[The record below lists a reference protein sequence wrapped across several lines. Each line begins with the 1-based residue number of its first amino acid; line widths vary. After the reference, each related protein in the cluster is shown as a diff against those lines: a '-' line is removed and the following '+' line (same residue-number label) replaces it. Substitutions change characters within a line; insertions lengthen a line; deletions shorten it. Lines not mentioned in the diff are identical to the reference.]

1 MTIFYIIEKKQVGI
15 IISTCLT
22 NIMKLK
28 SFKLTNNTIYY
39 LTAFFLPFVILFLAL
54 LAENISFNGE
64 TTILA
69 SDGFHQYVIF
79 AENLRNILHGSDSLF
94 YTFTSG
100 LGLNFYALISYYLG
114 SFFSPFVYFFSLKS
128 MPDAIYL
135 FTLLKVACMGL
146 TSFYSLRQL
155 YPKVLKPFT
164 VILSS
169 SYALMSFAISQIEIN
184 MWLDV
189 FILLPLII
197 LGLNRLLNQKKF
209 ILYYLTLTILF
220 IQNYYFGY
228 MVAIFLV
235 LYFLI
240 QISKE
245 SCLKVIGRQW
255 LDFTAVSIL
264 AGLSSCV
271 MLLPTYLDLSTHG
284 EKFSSFTEWFT
295 ENSWFIDLFAKNF
308 VGAYDTTKFGSIP
321 MIYVGIFP
329 LILAIIFFTIKSIK
343 WQTRLASG
351 IVLLLII
358 ASFYL
363 EPLDLMWQGM
373 HSPNMFLHRYS
384 WAFSLMMILLAAE
397 TLSRLKELTVKH
409 YLVGIVPLGLGFLAT
424 VLLKNHYQFL
434 EAPQII
440 ITFSF
445 LAAYTIILISY
456 AKQYLTFNLFISF
469 TLLFTV
475 FEISLNTYYQI
486 TALNSEWVFPSRQS
500 YELNLT
506 DTEKLIQKSQ
516 NLNTTFYRTE
526 ELLPQ
531 TGNDSMKYNYHGI
544 SQFSS
549 IRNTTS
555 SSTLDRLGFKSTGTN
570 LNLRYQNNTLLM
582 DSLFAVKYNLSET
595 DVNKFGFHYL
605 DNSGNISL
613 YENQYASQLAILT
626 NGLYKDIDFSVNT
639 LDNQTNWMNNL
650 TGLSEKYFTRVPSQL
665 SEGANI
671 LNGRVTTSNDGQLNS
686 HADYNLTVAP
696 NTQLYISVPNITF
709 SNENSQKVQI
719 TVNGK
724 TVEYTTDNAYTF
736 FDLGYFE
743 DSQTLHVTLSFPENN
758 QVSFNQPNFYA
769 LDTTSYQKAMETI
782 NHQKVK
788 VTTNKNTVTATYK
801 SDKASSLLFT
811 IPYDKGWT
819 ATQNGQKITLSKAQD
834 GFMKVDVKSGKGKVI
849 LTYLPTGF
857 KEGVML
863 SSVGLLLFI
872 CYNIARKR
880 KK

>member
-1 MTIFYIIEKKQVGI
+1 
-15 IISTCLT
+15 
-22 NIMKLK
+22 MKLK

-197 LGLNRLLNQKKF
+197 LGLNRLLNQKKI

-235 LYFLI
+235 LYFLV

-245 SCLKVIGRQW
+245 SRLKVIGRQFV
-255 LDFTAVSIL
+255 DFTVVSIL
-264 AGLSSCV
+264 AGVSSCV

-284 EKFSSFTEWFT
+284 EKFSTFTEWFT
-295 ENSWFIDLFAKNF
+295 ENSWFLDLFAKNF

-343 WQTRLASG
+343 WQTRLAYG

-384 WAFSLMMILLAAE
+384 WAFSLMVILLAAE

-409 YLVGIVPLGLGFLAT
+409 YLIGIVPLGLGFLTT

-475 FEISLNTYYQI
+475 FETSLNTYYQI

-516 NLNTTFYRTE
+516 KLNTTFYRTE

-595 DVNKFGFHYL
+595 DVNKFGFRYL
-605 DNSGNISL
+605 DNSGNTSL

-650 TGLSEKYFTRVPSQL
+650 TGLSEKYFTRVASQL
-665 SEGANI
+665 SGGANL

-724 TVEYTTDNAYTF
+724 SAEYTTDNAYTF

-769 LDTTSYQKAMETI
+769 LDTTSYQKAMEII
-782 NHQKVK
+782 NRQKVK

-801 SDKASSLLFT
+801 ADKASSLLFT

-834 GFMKVDVKSGKGKVI
+834 GFMKVDVESGKGKVV

-857 KEGVML
+857 KEGTML

>member
-1 MTIFYIIEKKQVGI
+1 
-15 IISTCLT
+15 
-22 NIMKLK
+22 MKLK

-235 LYFLI
+235 LYFLV

-245 SCLKVIGRQW
+245 NHWKIRGRQFV
-255 LDFTAVSIL
+255 DFTVVSIL

-284 EKFSSFTEWFT
+284 EKFSTFTEWFT
-295 ENSWFIDLFAKNF
+295 ENSWFLDLFAKNF

-343 WQTRLASG
+343 WQTRLAYG

-384 WAFSLMMILLAAE
+384 WAFSLIVILLAAE

-409 YLVGIVPLGLGFLAT
+409 YLIGIVPLGLGFLTT

-475 FEISLNTYYQI
+475 FETSLNTYYQI

-516 NLNTTFYRTE
+516 KLNTTFYRTE

-595 DVNKFGFHYL
+595 DVNKFGFRYL
-605 DNSGNISL
+605 DNSGNTSL

-650 TGLSEKYFTRVPSQL
+650 TGLSEKYFTRVASQL
-665 SEGANI
+665 SGGANL

-724 TVEYTTDNAYTF
+724 TAEYTTDNAYTF

-769 LDTTSYQKAMETI
+769 LDTTSYQKAMEII
-782 NHQKVK
+782 NRQKVK

-801 SDKASSLLFT
+801 ADKASSLLFT

-834 GFMKVDVKSGKGKVI
+834 GFMKVDVKSGKGKVV

-857 KEGVML
+857 KEGTML

>member
-1 MTIFYIIEKKQVGI
+1 
-15 IISTCLT
+15 
-22 NIMKLK
+22 MKLK

-155 YPKVLKPFT
+155 YPKVLKPFII
-164 VILSS
+164 ILSS

-235 LYFLI
+235 LYFLV

-245 SCLKVIGRQW
+245 NHWKIRGRQFV
-255 LDFTAVSIL
+255 DFTVVSIL

-284 EKFSSFTEWFT
+284 EKFSTFTEWFT
-295 ENSWFIDLFAKNF
+295 ENSWFLDLFAKNF

-343 WQTRLASG
+343 WQTRLAYG

-384 WAFSLMMILLAAE
+384 WTFSLMVILLAAE

-409 YLVGIVPLGLGFLAT
+409 YLIGIVPLGLGFLTT

-475 FEISLNTYYQI
+475 FETSLNTYYQI

-516 NLNTTFYRTE
+516 KLNTTFYRTE

-595 DVNKFGFHYL
+595 DVNKFGFRYL
-605 DNSGNISL
+605 DNSGNTSL

-650 TGLSEKYFTRVPSQL
+650 TGLSEKYFTRVASQL
-665 SEGANI
+665 SGGANL

-724 TVEYTTDNAYTF
+724 MAEYTTDNAYTF

-743 DSQTLHVTLSFPENN
+743 NSQTLHVTLSFPENN

-769 LDTTSYQKAMETI
+769 LDTTSYQKAMEII
-782 NHQKVK
+782 NRQKVK

-801 SDKASSLLFT
+801 ADKASSLLFT

-834 GFMKVDVKSGKGKVI
+834 GFMKVDVKSGKGKVV

-857 KEGVML
+857 KEGTML

>member
-1 MTIFYIIEKKQVGI
+1 
-15 IISTCLT
+15 
-22 NIMKLK
+22 MKLK

-235 LYFLI
+235 LYFLV
-240 QISKE
+240 QISKGRR
-245 SCLKVIGRQW
+245 LKVIGRQL
-255 LDFTAVSIL
+255 LDFTVVSIL

-284 EKFSSFTEWFT
+284 EKFSTFTEWFT
-295 ENSWFIDLFAKNF
+295 ENSWFLDLFAKNF

-384 WAFSLMMILLAAE
+384 WAFSLMVILLAAE

-409 YLVGIVPLGLGFLAT
+409 YLIGIVPLGLGFLTT

-475 FEISLNTYYQI
+475 FETSLNTYYQI

-516 NLNTTFYRTE
+516 KLNTTFYRTE

-555 SSTLDRLGFKSTGTN
+555 SSALDRLGFKSTGTN

-595 DVNKFGFHYL
+595 DVNKFGFRYL
-605 DNSGNISL
+605 DNSGNTSL

-650 TGLSEKYFTRVPSQL
+650 TGLSEKYFTRVTSQL
-665 SEGANI
+665 SGGANL

-724 TVEYTTDNAYTF
+724 MAEYTTDNAYTF

-769 LDTTSYQKAMETI
+769 LDTTSYQKAMEII
-782 NHQKVK
+782 NRQKVK

-801 SDKASSLLFT
+801 ADKASSLLFT

-834 GFMKVDVKSGKGKVI
+834 GFMKVDVKSGKGKVV

>member
-1 MTIFYIIEKKQVGI
+1 
-15 IISTCLT
+15 
-22 NIMKLK
+22 MKLK

-135 FTLLKVACMGL
+135 FTLLKIACMGL

-235 LYFLI
+235 LYFLV

-245 SCLKVIGRQW
+245 SRLKVIGRQL
-255 LDFTAVSIL
+255 LDFTAVSTL

-284 EKFSSFTEWFT
+284 EKFSTFTEWFT
-295 ENSWFIDLFAKNF
+295 ENSWILDLFAKNF

-343 WQTRLASG
+343 WQTRLAYG

-384 WAFSLMMILLAAE
+384 WAFSLMVILLAAE

-424 VLLKNHYQFL
+424 VLFKNHYQFL

-445 LAAYTIILISY
+445 LAAYAIILISC

-469 TLLFTV
+469 TVLFTV
-475 FEISLNTYYQI
+475 FETSLNTYYQI
-486 TALNSEWVFPSRQS
+486 TALNNEWVFPSRQS

-516 NLNTTFYRTE
+516 SLNTTFYRTE

-595 DVNKFGFHYL
+595 DVNKFGFRYL
-605 DNSGNISL
+605 DNSGNTSL

-626 NGLYKDIDFSVNT
+626 NGLYKDVDFSVNT

-650 TGLSEKYFTRVPSQL
+650 TGLSEKYFTRVASQL
-665 SEGANI
+665 SGGANL

-724 TVEYTTDNAYTF
+724 TAEYTTDNAYTF

-769 LDTTSYQKAMETI
+769 LDTTSYQKAMEII

-801 SDKASSLLFT
+801 ADKASSLLFT

-819 ATQNGQKITLSKAQD
+819 ATQNGKKITLSKAQD

-857 KEGVML
+857 KEGARL

>member
-1 MTIFYIIEKKQVGI
+1 
-15 IISTCLT
+15 
-22 NIMKLK
+22 MKLK
-28 SFKLTNNTIYY
+28 SFKITNNTIYY

-235 LYFLI
+235 LYFLV

-245 SCLKVIGRQW
+245 NHWKIRGRQFV
-255 LDFTAVSIL
+255 DFTVVSIL

-284 EKFSSFTEWFT
+284 EKFSTFTEWFT
-295 ENSWFIDLFAKNF
+295 ENSWFLDLFAKNF

-343 WQTRLASG
+343 WQTRLAYG

-384 WAFSLMMILLAAE
+384 WAFSLIVILLAAE

-409 YLVGIVPLGLGFLAT
+409 YLIGIVPLGLGFLTT

-434 EAPQII
+434 ETPQII

-475 FEISLNTYYQI
+475 FETSLNTYYQI

-516 NLNTTFYRTE
+516 KLNTTFYRTE

-595 DVNKFGFHYL
+595 DVNKFGFRYL
-605 DNSGNISL
+605 DNSGNTSL

-650 TGLSEKYFTRVPSQL
+650 TGLSEKYFTRVTSQL
-665 SEGANI
+665 SGGANL

-724 TVEYTTDNAYTF
+724 MVEYTTDNAYTF

-769 LDTTSYQKAMETI
+769 LDTTSYQKAMEII
-782 NHQKVK
+782 NRQKVK

-801 SDKASSLLFT
+801 ADKASSLLFT

-834 GFMKVDVKSGKGKVI
+834 GFMKVDVESGKGKVV

-857 KEGVML
+857 KEGTML

>member
-1 MTIFYIIEKKQVGI
+1 
-15 IISTCLT
+15 
-22 NIMKLK
+22 MKLK

-39 LTAFFLPFVILFLAL
+39 LIAFFLPFVILFLAL

-235 LYFLI
+235 LYFLV

-245 SCLKVIGRQW
+245 NHWKIRGRQFV
-255 LDFTAVSIL
+255 DFTVVSIL

-284 EKFSSFTEWFT
+284 ETFSTFTEWFT
-295 ENSWFIDLFAKNF
+295 ENSWFLDLFAKNF

-384 WAFSLMMILLAAE
+384 WAFSLMVILLAAE

-409 YLVGIVPLGLGFLAT
+409 YLIGIVPLGLGFLAT

-475 FEISLNTYYQI
+475 FETSLNTYYQI

-516 NLNTTFYRTE
+516 KLNTTFYRTE

-595 DVNKFGFHYL
+595 DVNKFGFRYL
-605 DNSGNISL
+605 DNSGNTSL

-626 NGLYKDIDFSVNT
+626 NGLYKDVDFSVNT

-665 SEGANI
+665 SGGANI

-724 TVEYTTDNAYTF
+724 TAEYTTDNAYTF

-769 LDTTSYQKAMETI
+769 LDTTSYQKAMEII
-782 NHQKVK
+782 NRQKVK

-801 SDKASSLLFT
+801 ADKASSLLFT

-834 GFMKVDVKSGKGKVI
+834 GFMKVDVKSGKGKVV

-857 KEGVML
+857 KEGTML

>member
-1 MTIFYIIEKKQVGI
+1 
-15 IISTCLT
+15 
-22 NIMKLK
+22 MKLK

-228 MVAIFLV
+228 MVAIFLMF
-235 LYFLI
+235 YFLV

-245 SCLKVIGRQW
+245 SHWKIRGRQFV
-255 LDFTAVSIL
+255 DFTVVSIL

-284 EKFSSFTEWFT
+284 EKFSTFTEWFT
-295 ENSWFIDLFAKNF
+295 ENSWFLDLFAKNF

-343 WQTRLASG
+343 WQTRLAYG

-384 WAFSLMMILLAAE
+384 WAFSLMVILLAAE
-397 TLSRLKELTVKH
+397 TLSRLKKLTVKH
-409 YLVGIVPLGLGFLAT
+409 YLIGIVPLGLGFLTT

-469 TLLFTV
+469 TVLFTV
-475 FEISLNTYYQI
+475 FETSLNTYYQI

-516 NLNTTFYRTE
+516 KLNTTFYRTE

-549 IRNTTS
+549 IRNTIS

-605 DNSGNISL
+605 DNSRNTSL

-626 NGLYKDIDFSVNT
+626 NGLYKDVDFSVNT

-665 SEGANI
+665 SGGANI

-724 TVEYTTDNAYTF
+724 TAEYTTDNAYTF

-769 LDTTSYQKAMETI
+769 LDTTSYQKAMEII
-782 NHQKVK
+782 NRQKVK

-801 SDKASSLLFT
+801 ADKASSLLFT

-834 GFMKVDVKSGKGKVI
+834 GFMKVDVKSGKGKVV

-857 KEGVML
+857 KEGTML
-863 SSVGLLLFI
+863 SSIGLLLFI

>member
-1 MTIFYIIEKKQVGI
+1 
-15 IISTCLT
+15 
-22 NIMKLK
+22 MKLK

-235 LYFLI
+235 LYFLV

-245 SCLKVIGRQW
+245 NHWKIRGRQFV
-255 LDFTAVSIL
+255 DFTVVSIL

-284 EKFSSFTEWFT
+284 EKFSTFTEWFT
-295 ENSWFIDLFAKNF
+295 ENSWFLDLFAKNF

-343 WQTRLASG
+343 WQTRLAYG

-384 WAFSLMMILLAAE
+384 WAFSLMVILLAAE

-409 YLVGIVPLGLGFLAT
+409 YLIGIVPLGLGFLTT

-475 FEISLNTYYQI
+475 FETSLNTYYQI

-516 NLNTTFYRTE
+516 KLNTTFYRTE

-582 DSLFAVKYNLSET
+582 DNLFAVKYNLSET
-595 DVNKFGFHYL
+595 DINKFGFRYL
-605 DNSGNISL
+605 DNSGNTSL

-650 TGLSEKYFTRVPSQL
+650 TGLSEKYFTRVASQL
-665 SEGANI
+665 SGGANL

-724 TVEYTTDNAYTF
+724 MAEYTTDNAYTF

-769 LDTTSYQKAMETI
+769 LDTTSYQKAMEII
-782 NHQKVK
+782 NRQKVK

-801 SDKASSLLFT
+801 ADKASSLLFT

-834 GFMKVDVKSGKGKVI
+834 GFMKVDVKSGKGKVV

-857 KEGVML
+857 KEGTML

>member
-1 MTIFYIIEKKQVGI
+1 
-15 IISTCLT
+15 
-22 NIMKLK
+22 MKLK

-235 LYFLI
+235 LYFLV

-245 SCLKVIGRQW
+245 SHWKIRGRQFV
-255 LDFTAVSIL
+255 DFTVVSIL

-284 EKFSSFTEWFT
+284 EKFSTFTEWFT
-295 ENSWFIDLFAKNF
+295 ENSWFLDLFAKNF

-343 WQTRLASG
+343 WQTRLAYG

-384 WAFSLMMILLAAE
+384 WAFSLMVILLAAE
-397 TLSRLKELTVKH
+397 TLSRLKKLTVKH
-409 YLVGIVPLGLGFLAT
+409 YLIGIVPLGLGFLTT

-469 TLLFTV
+469 TVLFTV
-475 FEISLNTYYQI
+475 FETSLNTYYQI

-516 NLNTTFYRTE
+516 KLNTTFYRTE

-549 IRNTTS
+549 IRNTIS

-626 NGLYKDIDFSVNT
+626 KGLYKDVDFSVNT

-665 SEGANI
+665 SGGANI

-724 TVEYTTDNAYTF
+724 TAEYTTDNAYTF

-769 LDTTSYQKAMETI
+769 LDTTSYQKAMEII
-782 NHQKVK
+782 NRQKVK

-801 SDKASSLLFT
+801 ADKASSLLFT

-819 ATQNGQKITLSKAQD
+819 ATQNGQKITLSQAQD
-834 GFMKVDVKSGKGKVI
+834 GFMKVDVKSGKGKVV

-857 KEGVML
+857 KEGTML

>member
-1 MTIFYIIEKKQVGI
+1 
-15 IISTCLT
+15 
-22 NIMKLK
+22 MKLK

-209 ILYYLTLTILF
+209 VLYYLTLTILF

-235 LYFLI
+235 LYFLV

-245 SCLKVIGRQW
+245 SRLKVIGRQL
-255 LDFTAVSIL
+255 LDFTVVSIL

-284 EKFSSFTEWFT
+284 EKFSTFTEWFT
-295 ENSWFIDLFAKNF
+295 ENSWFLDLFAKNF

-384 WAFSLMMILLAAE
+384 WAFSLMVILLAAE

-445 LAAYTIILISY
+445 LAAYAIILISY

-469 TLLFTV
+469 TVLFTV
-475 FEISLNTYYQI
+475 FETSLNTYYQI
-486 TALNSEWVFPSRQS
+486 TALNNEWVFPSRQS

-595 DVNKFGFHYL
+595 DVNKFGFRYL
-605 DNSGNISL
+605 DNSGNTSL

-626 NGLYKDIDFSVNT
+626 NGLYKDVDFSVNT

-650 TGLSEKYFTRVPSQL
+650 TGLSEKYFTRLASQL
-665 SEGANI
+665 SGGANL

-724 TVEYTTDNAYTF
+724 TAEYTTDNAYTF

-769 LDTTSYQKAMETI
+769 LDTTSYQKVMEII

-801 SDKASSLLFT
+801 ADKASSLLFT

-857 KEGVML
+857 KEGAML

>member
-1 MTIFYIIEKKQVGI
+1 
-15 IISTCLT
+15 
-22 NIMKLK
+22 MKLK

>member
-1 MTIFYIIEKKQVGI
+1 
-15 IISTCLT
+15 
-22 NIMKLK
+22 MKLK

-155 YPKVLKPFT
+155 YSKVLKPFT

-235 LYFLI
+235 LYFLV

-245 SCLKVIGRQW
+245 SRLKVIGRQL
-255 LDFTAVSIL
+255 LDFTAVSTL

-284 EKFSSFTEWFT
+284 EKFSTFTEWFT
-295 ENSWFIDLFAKNF
+295 ENSWILDLFAKNF

-343 WQTRLASG
+343 WQTRLAYG

-384 WAFSLMMILLAAE
+384 WAFSLMVILLAAE

-424 VLLKNHYQFL
+424 VLFKNHYQFL

-445 LAAYTIILISY
+445 LAAYAIILISC

-469 TLLFTV
+469 TVLFTV
-475 FEISLNTYYQI
+475 FETSLNTYYQI
-486 TALNSEWVFPSRQS
+486 TALNNEWVFPSRQS

-516 NLNTTFYRTE
+516 SLNTTFYRTE

-595 DVNKFGFHYL
+595 DVNKFGFRYL
-605 DNSGNISL
+605 DNSGNTSL

-626 NGLYKDIDFSVNT
+626 NGLYKDVDFSVNT

-650 TGLSEKYFTRVPSQL
+650 TGLSEKYFTRVASQL
-665 SEGANI
+665 SGGANL

-724 TVEYTTDNAYTF
+724 TAEYTTDNAYTF

-769 LDTTSYQKAMETI
+769 LDTTSYQKAMEII

-801 SDKASSLLFT
+801 ADKASSLLFT

-819 ATQNGQKITLSKAQD
+819 ATQNGKKITLSKAQD

-857 KEGVML
+857 KEGARL

>member
-1 MTIFYIIEKKQVGI
+1 
-15 IISTCLT
+15 
-22 NIMKLK
+22 MKLK

-235 LYFLI
+235 LYFLV

-245 SCLKVIGRQW
+245 SHWKIRGRQFV
-255 LDFTAVSIL
+255 DFTVVSIL

-284 EKFSSFTEWFT
+284 EKFSTFTEWFT
-295 ENSWFIDLFAKNF
+295 ENSWFLDLFAKNF

-343 WQTRLASG
+343 WQTRLAYG

-384 WAFSLMMILLAAE
+384 WAFSLMVILLAAE
-397 TLSRLKELTVKH
+397 TLSRLKKLTVKH
-409 YLVGIVPLGLGFLAT
+409 YLIGIVPLGLGFLTT

-469 TLLFTV
+469 TVLFTV
-475 FEISLNTYYQI
+475 FETSLNTYYQI

-516 NLNTTFYRTE
+516 KLNTTFYRTE

-595 DVNKFGFHYL
+595 DVNKFGFRYL
-605 DNSGNISL
+605 DNSGNTSL

-650 TGLSEKYFTRVPSQL
+650 TGLSEKYFTRVASQL
-665 SEGANI
+665 SGGANL

-724 TVEYTTDNAYTF
+724 TAEYTTDNAYTF

-769 LDTTSYQKAMETI
+769 LDTTSYQKAMEII
-782 NHQKVK
+782 NRQKVK

-801 SDKASSLLFT
+801 ADKASSLLFT

-834 GFMKVDVKSGKGKVI
+834 GFMKVDVKSGKGKVV

-857 KEGVML
+857 KEGTML

>member
-1 MTIFYIIEKKQVGI
+1 
-15 IISTCLT
+15 
-22 NIMKLK
+22 MKLK

-39 LTAFFLPFVILFLAL
+39 LIAFFLPFVILFLAL

-235 LYFLI
+235 LYFLV

-245 SCLKVIGRQW
+245 NHWKIRGRQFV
-255 LDFTAVSIL
+255 DFTVVSIL

-295 ENSWFIDLFAKNF
+295 ENSWFLDLFAKNF

-384 WAFSLMMILLAAE
+384 WAFSLMVILLAAE

-409 YLVGIVPLGLGFLAT
+409 YLIGIVPLGLGFLAT

-475 FEISLNTYYQI
+475 FETSLNTYYQI

-516 NLNTTFYRTE
+516 KLNTTFYRTE

-595 DVNKFGFHYL
+595 DVNKFGFRYL
-605 DNSGNISL
+605 DNSGNTSL

-626 NGLYKDIDFSVNT
+626 NGLYKDVDFSVNT

-665 SEGANI
+665 SGGANI

-724 TVEYTTDNAYTF
+724 TAEYTTDNAYTF

-769 LDTTSYQKAMETI
+769 LDTTSYQKAMKII
-782 NHQKVK
+782 NRQKVK

-801 SDKASSLLFT
+801 ADKASSLLFT

-834 GFMKVDVKSGKGKVI
+834 GFMKVDVKSGKGKVV

-857 KEGVML
+857 KEGTML

>member
-1 MTIFYIIEKKQVGI
+1 
-15 IISTCLT
+15 
-22 NIMKLK
+22 MKLK

-255 LDFTAVSIL
+255 LDFTVVSIL

-595 DVNKFGFHYL
+595 DVNKFGFRYL
-605 DNSGNISL
+605 DNSGNTSL

-834 GFMKVDVKSGKGKVI
+834 GFMKVDVKSGKGKII

>member
-1 MTIFYIIEKKQVGI
+1 
-15 IISTCLT
+15 
-22 NIMKLK
+22 MKLK

-189 FILLPLII
+189 FILFPLII

-235 LYFLI
+235 LYFLV

-245 SCLKVIGRQW
+245 NHWKIRGRQFV
-255 LDFTAVSIL
+255 DFTVVSIL

-284 EKFSSFTEWFT
+284 EKFSTFTEWFT
-295 ENSWFIDLFAKNF
+295 ENSWFLDLFAKNF

-329 LILAIIFFTIKSIK
+329 LILAIIFFIIKSIK
-343 WQTRLASG
+343 WQTRLAYG

-384 WAFSLMMILLAAE
+384 WAFSLIVILLAAE

-409 YLVGIVPLGLGFLAT
+409 YLIGIVPLGLGFLTT

-434 EAPQII
+434 ETPQII

-475 FEISLNTYYQI
+475 FETSLNTYYQI

-516 NLNTTFYRTE
+516 KLNTTFYRTE

-595 DVNKFGFHYL
+595 DVNKFGFRYL
-605 DNSGNISL
+605 DNSGNTSL

-650 TGLSEKYFTRVPSQL
+650 TGLSEKYFTRVASQL
-665 SEGANI
+665 SGGANL

-724 TVEYTTDNAYTF
+724 TAEYTTDNAYTF

-743 DSQTLHVTLSFPENN
+743 DSQTLYVTLSFPENN

-769 LDTTSYQKAMETI
+769 LDTTSYQKAMEII
-782 NHQKVK
+782 NRQKVK

-801 SDKASSLLFT
+801 ADKASSLLFT

-857 KEGVML
+857 KEGTML

>member
-1 MTIFYIIEKKQVGI
+1 MTF
-15 IISTCLT
+15 
-22 NIMKLK
+22 K
-28 SFKLTNNTIYY
+28 SFKLTKNKLYY
-39 LTAFFLPFVILFLAL
+39 AAAFCLPLFILFFAL
-54 LAENISFNGE
+54 LAENITFNSE

-79 AENLRNILHGSDSLF
+79 AENLRNILHGSDSIF

-114 SFFSPFVYFFSLKS
+114 SFFSPLVYFFSLKT

-146 TSFYSLRQL
+146 SCFYSLRKL
-155 YPKVLKPFT
+155 YPKVLESFT
-164 VILSS
+164 IILST

-189 FILLPLII
+189 FVLLPLII
-197 LGLNRLLNQKKF
+197 LGLNRLIFQKRF
-209 ILYYLTLTILF
+209 ILYYVSLTILF
-220 IQNYYFGY
+220 IQNYYFGF
-228 MVAIFLV
+228 MVAIFLT
-235 LYFLI
+235 LYFLV
-240 QISKE
+240 QLSKNTTW
-245 SCLKVIGRQW
+245 KVIGRQFI
-255 LDFTAVSIL
+255 DFTVVSIL
-264 AGLSSCV
+264 AGLSSCI

-295 ENSWFIDLFAKNF
+295 DSSWFFDLFAKNF

-343 WQTRLASG
+343 WQTRVAYGLM
-351 IVLLLII
+351 LLLII

-384 WAFSLMMILLAAE
+384 WTFSILVILLAAE
-397 TLSRLKELTVKH
+397 TLSHLKELETRH
-409 YLVGIVPLGLGFLAT
+409 YLTGLIPLAVGFLASA
-424 VLLKNHYQFL
+424 VLKNHYDFL
-434 EAPQII
+434 ETPQIV

-445 LAAYTIILISY
+445 LIAYAIILLSH
-456 AKQYLTFNLFISF
+456 AKQYLTFNFVVGF
-469 TLLFTV
+469 TLIFTL

-486 TALNSEWVFPSRQS
+486 NALNNEWVFPSRQS
-500 YELNLT
+500 YAHDLT
-506 DTEKLIQKSQ
+506 DIEKLVQ
-516 NLNTTFYRTE
+516 NTKELNTTFYRTE

-531 TGNDSMKYNYHGI
+531 TGNDSMKYNYNGI

-549 IRNTTS
+549 IRNTIS

-595 DVNKFGFHYL
+595 DVNKFGYSCVDTS
-605 DNSGNISL
+605 DNMSL
-613 YENQYASQLAILT
+613 YENQYACQLALLT
-626 NGLYKDIDFSVNT
+626 NGLYKDVDFSVNT
-639 LDNQTNWMNNL
+639 LDNQTNLINNI
-650 TGLSEKYFTRVPSQL
+650 TGLSENYFTRLASQL
-665 SEGANI
+665 TSGASD
-671 LNGRVTTSNDGQLNS
+671 LNGRITTNNGDELSAHTNYS
-686 HADYNLTVAP
+686 LTVAG
-696 NTQLYISVPNITF
+696 NTQLYVSVPNITF
-709 SNENSQKVQI
+709 ANENSQKVQI

-724 TVEYTTDNAYTF
+724 STEYTTDNAYTF
-736 FDLGYFE
+736 FDLGYFK
-743 DSQTLHVTLSFPENN
+743 DPQTLQISFIFPENT

-769 LDTTSYQKAMETI
+769 LDLTSYQKAIDAI
-782 NHQKVK
+782 NSQPVS
-788 VTTNKNTVTATYK
+788 VTTDKNTVTAAYTATK
-801 SDKASSLLFT
+801 DSSLLFT

-819 ATQNGQKITLSKAQD
+819 ATQNGKKLSLSRAQN
-834 GFMKVDVKSGKGKVI
+834 GFMKVNVKAGKGKVT

-857 KEGVML
+857 KQGAILSLSGVI
-863 SSVGLLLFI
+863 LFMI
-872 CYNIARKR
+872 YHTIRKR
-880 KK
+880 KKSN

>member
-1 MTIFYIIEKKQVGI
+1 
-15 IISTCLT
+15 
-22 NIMKLK
+22 MKLK

-235 LYFLI
+235 LYFLV

-245 SCLKVIGRQW
+245 NHWKIRGRQFV
-255 LDFTAVSIL
+255 DFTVVSIL

-284 EKFSSFTEWFT
+284 EKFSTFTEWFT
-295 ENSWFIDLFAKNF
+295 ENSWFLDLFAKNF

-343 WQTRLASG
+343 WQTRLAYG

-384 WAFSLMMILLAAE
+384 WAFSLIVILLAAE

-409 YLVGIVPLGLGFLAT
+409 YLIGIVPLGLGFLTT

-434 EAPQII
+434 ETPQII

-475 FEISLNTYYQI
+475 FETSLNTYYQI

-516 NLNTTFYRTE
+516 KLNTTFYRTE

-595 DVNKFGFHYL
+595 DVNKFGFRYL
-605 DNSGNISL
+605 DNSGNTSL

-650 TGLSEKYFTRVPSQL
+650 TGLSEKYFTRVASQL
-665 SEGANI
+665 SGGANL

-724 TVEYTTDNAYTF
+724 MAEYTTDNAYTF

-743 DSQTLHVTLSFPENN
+743 DSQTLYVTLSFPENN

-769 LDTTSYQKAMETI
+769 LDTTSYQKAMEII
-782 NHQKVK
+782 NRQKVK

-801 SDKASSLLFT
+801 ADKASSLLFT

-857 KEGVML
+857 KEGTML

>member
-39 LTAFFLPFVILFLAL
+39 LTAFFLPLVILFLAL

-255 LDFTAVSIL
+255 LDFTVVSIL

-486 TALNSEWVFPSRQS
+486 TALNSEWVFPSRHS
-500 YELNLT
+500 YELNGI

-595 DVNKFGFHYL
+595 DVNKLGFHYL
-605 DNSGNISL
+605 DNSGNTSL

>member
-1 MTIFYIIEKKQVGI
+1 
-15 IISTCLT
+15 
-22 NIMKLK
+22 MKLK

-235 LYFLI
+235 LYFLV

-245 SCLKVIGRQW
+245 SRLKVIGRQFV
-255 LDFTAVSIL
+255 DFTVVSTL

-284 EKFSSFTEWFT
+284 EKFSTFTEWFT
-295 ENSWFIDLFAKNF
+295 ENSWFLDLFAKNF

-384 WAFSLMMILLAAE
+384 WAFSLMVILLAAE
-397 TLSRLKELTVKH
+397 TLAHLKELTIKH

-445 LAAYTIILISY
+445 LAAYAIILISY

-595 DVNKFGFHYL
+595 DVNKFGFRYL
-605 DNSGNISL
+605 DNSGNTSL

-626 NGLYKDIDFSVNT
+626 NGLYKDVDFSVNT

-650 TGLSEKYFTRVPSQL
+650 TGLSEKYFTRVASQL
-665 SEGANI
+665 SGGANL

-724 TVEYTTDNAYTF
+724 TAEYTTDNAYTF

-769 LDTTSYQKAMETI
+769 LDTTSYQKAMEII

-801 SDKASSLLFT
+801 ADKASSLLFT

-819 ATQNGQKITLSKAQD
+819 ATQNGKTIALSKAQD

>member
-1 MTIFYIIEKKQVGI
+1 
-15 IISTCLT
+15 
-22 NIMKLK
+22 MKLK

-235 LYFLI
+235 LYFLV

-245 SCLKVIGRQW
+245 NHWKIRGRQFV
-255 LDFTAVSIL
+255 DFTVVSIL

-284 EKFSSFTEWFT
+284 EKFSTFTEWFT
-295 ENSWFIDLFAKNF
+295 ENSWFLDLFAKNF

-363 EPLDLMWQGM
+363 EPLDLLWQGM

-384 WAFSLMMILLAAE
+384 WAFSLMVILLAAE
-397 TLSRLKELTVKH
+397 TLSHLKELTVKH

-445 LAAYTIILISY
+445 LAAYAIILISY

-469 TLLFTV
+469 TVLFTV
-475 FEISLNTYYQI
+475 FENSLNTYYQI
-486 TALNSEWVFPSRQS
+486 TALNNEWVFPSRQS

-595 DVNKFGFHYL
+595 DVNKFGFRYL
-605 DNSGNISL
+605 DNSGNTSL

-626 NGLYKDIDFSVNT
+626 NGLYKDVDFSVNT

-650 TGLSEKYFTRVPSQL
+650 TGLSEKYFTRVASQL
-665 SEGANI
+665 SGGANL

-724 TVEYTTDNAYTF
+724 TAEYTTDNAYTF

-769 LDTTSYQKAMETI
+769 LDTTSYQKAMEII

-801 SDKASSLLFT
+801 ADKASSLLFT

-819 ATQNGQKITLSKAQD
+819 ATQNGKKITLSKAQD

-857 KEGVML
+857 KEGAML

>member
-1 MTIFYIIEKKQVGI
+1 
-15 IISTCLT
+15 
-22 NIMKLK
+22 MKLK

-39 LTAFFLPFVILFLAL
+39 LIAFFLPFVILFLAL

-235 LYFLI
+235 LYFLV

-245 SCLKVIGRQW
+245 NHWKIRGRQFV
-255 LDFTAVSIL
+255 DFTVVSIL

-284 EKFSSFTEWFT
+284 EKFSTFTEWFT
-295 ENSWFIDLFAKNF
+295 ENSWFLDLFAKNF

-384 WAFSLMMILLAAE
+384 WAFSLMVILLAAE

-409 YLVGIVPLGLGFLAT
+409 YLIGIVPLGLGFLAT

-475 FEISLNTYYQI
+475 FETSLNTYYQI

-516 NLNTTFYRTE
+516 KLNTTFYRTE

-595 DVNKFGFHYL
+595 DVNKFGFRYL
-605 DNSGNISL
+605 DNSGNTSL

-650 TGLSEKYFTRVPSQL
+650 TGLSEKYFTRVASQL
-665 SEGANI
+665 SGGANL

-724 TVEYTTDNAYTF
+724 MAEYTTDNAYTF

-743 DSQTLHVTLSFPENN
+743 DSQTLYVTLSFPENN

-769 LDTTSYQKAMETI
+769 LDTTSYQKAMEII
-782 NHQKVK
+782 NRQKVK

-801 SDKASSLLFT
+801 ADKASSLLFT

-857 KEGVML
+857 KEGTML

>member
-1 MTIFYIIEKKQVGI
+1 
-15 IISTCLT
+15 
-22 NIMKLK
+22 MKLK

-235 LYFLI
+235 LYFLV

-245 SCLKVIGRQW
+245 SHWKIRGRQFV
-255 LDFTAVSIL
+255 DFTVVSIL

-284 EKFSSFTEWFT
+284 EKFSTFTEWFT
-295 ENSWFIDLFAKNF
+295 ENSWFLDLFAKNF

-343 WQTRLASG
+343 WQTRLAYG

-384 WAFSLMMILLAAE
+384 WAFSLMVILLAAE
-397 TLSRLKELTVKH
+397 TLSRLKKLTVKH
-409 YLVGIVPLGLGFLAT
+409 YLIGIVPLGLGFLTT

-469 TLLFTV
+469 TVLFTV
-475 FEISLNTYYQI
+475 FETSLNTYYQI

-516 NLNTTFYRTE
+516 KLNTTFYRTE

-549 IRNTTS
+549 IRNTIS

-595 DVNKFGFHYL
+595 DVNKFGFRYL
-605 DNSGNISL
+605 DNSGNTSL

-650 TGLSEKYFTRVPSQL
+650 TGLSEKYFTRVASQL
-665 SEGANI
+665 SGGANL

-724 TVEYTTDNAYTF
+724 TAEYTTDNAYTF

-769 LDTTSYQKAMETI
+769 LDTTSYQKAMEII
-782 NHQKVK
+782 NRQKVK

-801 SDKASSLLFT
+801 ADKASSLLFT

-834 GFMKVDVKSGKGKVI
+834 GFMKVDVKSGKGKVV

-857 KEGVML
+857 KEGTML

>member
-1 MTIFYIIEKKQVGI
+1 
-15 IISTCLT
+15 
-22 NIMKLK
+22 MKLK

-235 LYFLI
+235 LYFLV

-245 SCLKVIGRQW
+245 NHWKIRGRQFV
-255 LDFTAVSIL
+255 DFTLVSIL

-284 EKFSSFTEWFT
+284 EKFSTFTEWFT
-295 ENSWFIDLFAKNF
+295 ENSWFLDLFAKNF

-343 WQTRLASG
+343 WQTRLAYG

-384 WAFSLMMILLAAE
+384 WAFSLMVILLAAE
-397 TLSRLKELTVKH
+397 TLSHLKELTVKH
-409 YLVGIVPLGLGFLAT
+409 YLIGIVPLGLGFLTT

-475 FEISLNTYYQI
+475 FETSLNTYYQI

-516 NLNTTFYRTE
+516 KLNTTFYRTE

-595 DVNKFGFHYL
+595 DVNKFGFRYL
-605 DNSGNISL
+605 DNSGNTSL

-650 TGLSEKYFTRVPSQL
+650 TGLSEKYFTRVASQL
-665 SEGANI
+665 SGGANL

-724 TVEYTTDNAYTF
+724 MAEYTTDNAYTF

-769 LDTTSYQKAMETI
+769 LDTTSYQKAMEII
-782 NHQKVK
+782 NRQKVK

-801 SDKASSLLFT
+801 ADKASSLLFT

-834 GFMKVDVKSGKGKVI
+834 GFMKVDVKSGKGKVV

-857 KEGVML
+857 KEGTML

>member
-1 MTIFYIIEKKQVGI
+1 
-15 IISTCLT
+15 
-22 NIMKLK
+22 MKLK

-235 LYFLI
+235 LYFLV

-245 SCLKVIGRQW
+245 SRLKVIGRQFV
-255 LDFTAVSIL
+255 DFTVVSIL
-264 AGLSSCV
+264 AGVSSCV

-284 EKFSSFTEWFT
+284 EKFSTFTEWFT
-295 ENSWFIDLFAKNF
+295 ENSWFLDLFAKNF

-343 WQTRLASG
+343 WQTRLAYG

-384 WAFSLMMILLAAE
+384 WAFSLMVILLAAE

-409 YLVGIVPLGLGFLAT
+409 YLIGIVPLGLGFLTT

-475 FEISLNTYYQI
+475 FETSLNTYYQI

-516 NLNTTFYRTE
+516 KLNTTFYRTE

-595 DVNKFGFHYL
+595 DVNKFGFRYL
-605 DNSGNISL
+605 DNSGNTSL

-650 TGLSEKYFTRVPSQL
+650 TGLSEKYFTRVASQL
-665 SEGANI
+665 SGGANL

-724 TVEYTTDNAYTF
+724 MVEYTTDNAYTF

-769 LDTTSYQKAMETI
+769 LDTTSYQKAMEII
-782 NHQKVK
+782 NRQKVK

-801 SDKASSLLFT
+801 ADKASSLLFT

-834 GFMKVDVKSGKGKVI
+834 GFMKVDVKSGKGKVV

-857 KEGVML
+857 KEGTML
-863 SSVGLLLFI
+863 SSVGLLLFF

>member
-1 MTIFYIIEKKQVGI
+1 
-15 IISTCLT
+15 
-22 NIMKLK
+22 MKLK

-235 LYFLI
+235 LYFLV

-245 SCLKVIGRQW
+245 NHWKIRGRQFV
-255 LDFTAVSIL
+255 DFTVVSIL

-284 EKFSSFTEWFT
+284 EKFSTFTEWFT
-295 ENSWFIDLFAKNF
+295 ENSWFLDLFAKNF

-343 WQTRLASG
+343 WQTRLAYG

-384 WAFSLMMILLAAE
+384 WAFSLIVILLAAE

-409 YLVGIVPLGLGFLAT
+409 YLIGIVPLGLGFLTT

-475 FEISLNTYYQI
+475 FETSLNTYYQI

-516 NLNTTFYRTE
+516 KLNTTFYRTE

-595 DVNKFGFHYL
+595 DVNKFGFRYL
-605 DNSGNISL
+605 DNSGNTSL

-626 NGLYKDIDFSVNT
+626 NGLYKDVDFSVNT

-650 TGLSEKYFTRVPSQL
+650 TGLSEKYFTRVASQL
-665 SEGANI
+665 SGGANL

-724 TVEYTTDNAYTF
+724 TAEYTTDNAYTF

-769 LDTTSYQKAMETI
+769 LDTTSYQKAMEII

-801 SDKASSLLFT
+801 ADKASSLLFT

-819 ATQNGQKITLSKAQD
+819 ATQNGKKITLSKAQD

-857 KEGVML
+857 KEGARL

>member
-1 MTIFYIIEKKQVGI
+1 
-15 IISTCLT
+15 
-22 NIMKLK
+22 MKLK

-39 LTAFFLPFVILFLAL
+39 LTAFFLPFAILFLAL

-235 LYFLI
+235 LYFLV

-245 SCLKVIGRQW
+245 NHWKIRGRQFV
-255 LDFTAVSIL
+255 DFTVVSIL

-284 EKFSSFTEWFT
+284 EKFSTFTEWFT
-295 ENSWFIDLFAKNF
+295 ENSWFLDLFAKNF

-343 WQTRLASG
+343 WQTRLAYG

-384 WAFSLMMILLAAE
+384 WAFSLMVILLAAE

-409 YLVGIVPLGLGFLAT
+409 YLIGIVPLGLGFLTT

-475 FEISLNTYYQI
+475 FETSLNTYYQI

-516 NLNTTFYRTE
+516 KLNTTFYRTE

-595 DVNKFGFHYL
+595 DVNKFGFRYL
-605 DNSGNISL
+605 DNSGNTSL

-650 TGLSEKYFTRVPSQL
+650 TGLSEKYFTRVTSQL
-665 SEGANI
+665 SGGANL

-724 TVEYTTDNAYTF
+724 MAEYTTDNAYTF

-769 LDTTSYQKAMETI
+769 LDTTSYQKAMEII
-782 NHQKVK
+782 NRQKVK

-801 SDKASSLLFT
+801 ADKASSLLFT

-834 GFMKVDVKSGKGKVI
+834 GFMKVDVESGKGKVV

>member
-1 MTIFYIIEKKQVGI
+1 
-15 IISTCLT
+15 
-22 NIMKLK
+22 MKLK

-255 LDFTAVSIL
+255 LDFTVVSIL

>member
-1 MTIFYIIEKKQVGI
+1 
-15 IISTCLT
+15 
-22 NIMKLK
+22 MKLK

-255 LDFTAVSIL
+255 LDFTVVSIL

-424 VLLKNHYQFL
+424 VLLKNHYRFL

>member
-1 MTIFYIIEKKQVGI
+1 
-15 IISTCLT
+15 
-22 NIMKLK
+22 MKLK

-235 LYFLI
+235 LYFLV

-245 SCLKVIGRQW
+245 NHWKIRGRQFV
-255 LDFTAVSIL
+255 DFTVVSIL

-284 EKFSSFTEWFT
+284 EKFSTFTEWFT
-295 ENSWFIDLFAKNF
+295 ENSWFLDLFAKNF

-343 WQTRLASG
+343 WQTRLAYG

-384 WAFSLMMILLAAE
+384 WAFSLMVILLAAE

-409 YLVGIVPLGLGFLAT
+409 YLIGIVPLGLGFLTT

-475 FEISLNTYYQI
+475 FETSLNTYYQI

-516 NLNTTFYRTE
+516 KLNTTFYRTE

-595 DVNKFGFHYL
+595 DVNKFGFRYL
-605 DNSGNISL
+605 DNSGNTSL

-650 TGLSEKYFTRVPSQL
+650 TGLSEKYFTRVASQL
-665 SEGANI
+665 SEGANL

-724 TVEYTTDNAYTF
+724 SAEYTTDNAYTF
-736 FDLGYFE
+736 FNLGYFE

-769 LDTTSYQKAMETI
+769 LDTTSYQKAMEII
-782 NHQKVK
+782 NRQKVK

-801 SDKASSLLFT
+801 ADKASSLLFT

-834 GFMKVDVKSGKGKVI
+834 GFMKVDVESGKGKVV

-857 KEGVML
+857 KEGTML